1 MATTTDTCPVCGTGT
16 LTIEAE
22 SVVDED
28 TGLLVQRVT
37 DLVCTRDCDPARIR
51 EELRARGVNV
61 SV

>member
-22 SVVDED
+22 SVMNQE
-28 TGLLVQRVT
+28 TGQLVQRIT
-37 DLVCTRDCDPARIR
+37 DLICTRDCDPDRIR
-51 EELRARGVNV
+51 EELRARGVNL

>member
-22 SVVDED
+22 SVMNEE
-28 TGLLVQRVT
+28 TGQLVQRIT
-37 DLVCTRDCDPARIR
+37 DLVCTRDCDPDRIR
-51 EELRARGVNV
+51 EELRARGVNL

>member
-22 SVVDED
+22 SVMSEE
-28 TGLLVQRVT
+28 TGRLVQRIT
-37 DLVCTRDCDPARIR
+37 DLLCTRDCDPVRIR
-51 EELRARGVNV
+51 EELRGRGVNL